1 MKPFEQYINKTIYN
15 MPYSGIRKYFDLAA
29 KMEGVVSLGVG
40 EPDFFTPWNIR
51 ETAIYKLEN
60 GVTSY
65 TANAG
70 LPELRKSIA
79 KYLYDRFNLSYDYNN
94 QVLVTVGASE
104 GIDVA
109 LRTLV
114 NQGDEVLYHE
124 PCYVS
129 YKPCIEMAGGVP
141 VCIETTDKNNFRL
154 TASDILS
161 KITDK
166 TKVLLMSFPSNPT
179 GAIMEREDLEKISKV
194 LIEKDILVISD
205 EIYAELT
212 YGDRNHVSI
221 ASIDGMYE
229 RTIVINGFSKSY
241 SMTGWRLGYLAGPK
255 EFITHM
261 IKVHQYI
268 IMCAPTTSQYA
279 GIEAI
284 NNSYKSVIKMKEEY
298 DTRRNF
304 LVNGFREIGLNCF
317 EPLGA
322 FYVFP
327 SIKSTGFT
335 SDEFCE
341 KLLLKEKIAVIPGNA
356 FGKCGEGFIRCS
368 YAYSID
374 NLKKALDGIRR
385 FIDSL

>member
-129 YKPCIEMAGGVP
+129 YKPCIEMAGGIP
-141 VCIETTDKNNFRL
+141 ICIETTDKNNFRL

-212 YGDRNHVSI
+212 YGDRDHVSI

-374 NLKKALDGIRR
+374 NLKKALDGIKR
-385 FIDSL
+385 FVDSL